1 MFRVRPI
8 QKWESDTSTPDISN
22 LIALSELFGI
32 TMEELLGIASK
43 QKQNM
48 RYPSEKTPDYENMGG
63 AFYDQLLLEFQQA
76 SEEGK
81 DIAFLSG
88 LFTEINKLPNSR
100 AKKDLSEIA
109 CRMINSAPQR
119 IDYPYNE
126 PSDIGSIMLLSDFP
140 EAEKIPD
147 CNILRDK
154 IRGAWLGRI
163 IGCDLGKPLE
173 GMHRKDMIPGLT
185 ACGNYPIHRYVT
197 SDDATDTFKPN
208 LLATIDA
215 IEKAEAAA
223 VDDDTN
229 YTAMATYLIDHY
241 GRDFTPYELARLWV
255 NDQIKEMYCTAEQV
269 AFVNTLNGYRPPD
282 TATRYNPY
290 REWVGAQ
297 IRADYY
303 GYINPGNPE
312 PQLNMHFVTQAY
324 PM

>member
-1 MFRVRPI
+1 MIGKKLTELRKIRSISQESLAERLNVSRQTI

-43 QKQNM
+43 QKQNI

-241 GRDFTPYELARLWV
+241 GRDFTP
-255 NDQIKEMYCTAEQV
+255 
-269 AFVNTLNGYRPPD
+269 
-282 TATRYNPY
+282 
-290 REWVGAQ
+290 
-297 IRADYY
+297 
-303 GYINPGNPE
+303 
-312 PQLNMHFVTQAY
+312 
-324 PM
+324 